1 MDDQA
6 CWDDADLLLALACYE
21 EELRGAAL
29 ATDTVKPP
37 AVPRDPEALSQR
49 TAELVADLVEPA
61 KATALEKLG
70 EGRQAL
76 GVTIA
81 DRFAARRQTIFRPLM
96 PAAGCGYCGFSSSR
110 MSARISL
117 TARLRNQLRLAGIA
131 YQGA

>member
-1 MDDQA
+1 MA
-6 CWDDADLLLALACYE
+6 VRLA
-21 EELRGAAL
+21 ELDG
-29 ATDTVKPP
+29 VPP

-81 DRFAARRQTIFRPLM
+81 DRFAACRQTIFRPLM
-96 PAAGCGYCGFSSSR
+96 PASGRGYCGFSSSR